1 MNCEEF
7 QARYLA
13 GELPGG
19 DQGHLAS
26 CPTCR
31 EAAPGLDH
39 LRARLREQVLWEEP
53 SPDLGERVV
62 AAVAVEARPQRLAA
76 RRPRRIAW
84 VAAVALVAAL
94 GVGGWLRA
102 GAPDWQIDL
111 AATDNAP
118 LAVAHVAG
126 WNTEYGTKMRL
137 EVEGLEPVGSDA
149 YYEVWL
155 TSPDGRHV
163 SAGTFRGPGE
173 IVLWAGVT
181 RAEFPRIWVTREPTD
196 HDPAPSGETVLDTRF

>member
-19 DQGHLAS
+19 GGHLAS
-26 CPTCR
+26 CPACR
-31 EAAPGLDH
+31 AATPGLDQ

-53 SPDLGERVV
+53 DAALAERVV

-76 RRPRRIAW
+76 RRPARLGW
-84 VAAVALVAAL
+84 VAAAVVVLVVAI
-94 GVGGWLRA
+94 GGWWRA
-102 GAPDWQIDL
+102 AAPDWRIDL
-111 AATDNAP
+111 APTANAP

-126 WNTEYGTKMRL
+126 WNTEYGTKMQL
-137 EVEGLEPVGSDA
+137 DVEGLDPVGDDA

-181 RAEFPRIWVTREPTD
+181 RAEFPRIWVTLEPAD
-196 HDPAPSGETVLDTRF
+196 HDPAPSGRTVLDTRF

>member
-19 DQGHLAS
+19 NGGHLAS
-26 CPTCR
+26 CASCR
-31 EAAPGLDH
+31 AATPGLDH

-53 SPDLGERVV
+53 GPDLVDRVV

-76 RRPRRIAW
+76 RRPRRLAW
-84 VAAVALVAAL
+84 AAVAVAIAVVA
-94 GVGGWLRA
+94 VGGWMRA
-102 GAPDWQIDL
+102 GAPDWEVDL
-111 AATDNAP
+111 AATDRAP
-118 LAVAHVAG
+118 FAVAHVLG

-137 EVEGLEPVGSDA
+137 EVEGLDPLGDDA

-155 TSPDGRHV
+155 TAPDGRHV
-163 SAGTFRGPGE
+163 SAGTFRGSGE
-173 IVLWAGVT
+173 IVLWAGVR
-181 RAEFPRIWVTREPTD
+181 RAEFPRIWVTWEPTD
-196 HDPAPSGETVLDTRF
+196 DDPAPSGWTVLDTRF